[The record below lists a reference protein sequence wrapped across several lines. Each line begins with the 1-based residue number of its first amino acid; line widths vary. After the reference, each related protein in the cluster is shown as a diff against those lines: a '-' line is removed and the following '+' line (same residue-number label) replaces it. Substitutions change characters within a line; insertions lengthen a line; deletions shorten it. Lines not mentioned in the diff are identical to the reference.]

1 MLNVMAGD
9 PGMLPQLHH
18 TPFGYGGASREGST
32 NKSSIYVVSNHT
44 ELREALALPFT
55 KTIYVN
61 GTIERSQLDNG
72 TYPRSSS
79 YFYPLTSTDR
89 YSRNMRILYHCH
101 ERRIQ
106 SIRLYSIPSQPQRD
120 LCLTRRGRYIPEHHL
135 RRKECHGIPGPPW
148 APERL
153 AARGI
158 QHPESPSRILAHE

>member
-1 MLNVMAGD
+1 MLWQGI
-9 PGMLPQLHH
+9 PGRFHNYTTHHSDMVVRLPED
-18 TPFGYGGASREGST
+18 RRINRRST
-32 NKSSIYVVSNHT
+32 SFQT
-44 ELREALALPFT
+44 TRGLREALALPFT

-61 GTIERSQLDNG
+61 GTIEGSQLDNG

-79 YFYPLTSTDR
+79 YFYPLTSTGR
-89 YSRNMRILYHCH
+89 YSRNMRLLYRRH

-120 LCLTRRGRYIPEHHL
+120 LRLARRGRYIPEHHL
-135 RRKECHGIPGPPW
+135 RRKERHGIPGPSW
-148 APERL
+148 APKRL